1 MSPWHDVVA
10 VVIVA
15 MMCGTMYLIVE
26 KETME
31 RVKVRLYASSKG
43 NPKPAVYDDH
53 IEFDGTPGSLKAAMD
68 AIISNVEAVER
79 HAGRE
84 PVRTLISVNPG
95 A

>member
-1 MSPWHDVVA
+1 
-10 VVIVA
+10 
-15 MMCGTMYLIVE
+15 
-26 KETME
+26 ME

-84 PVRTLISVNPG
+84 PVRTLISVNLG
-95 A
+95 V